1 MAPAR
6 VDSRSLHGQFPHH
19 NVRHGGIRAAKA
31 YDFKVLLERDE
42 TGGYVAT
49 CPSLPGCYG
58 RGTRSTERCTNI
70 REAIELCPE
79 DVG

>member
-19 NVRHGGIRAAKA
+19 NVRHGGIRAVKA

-49 CPSLPGCYG
+49 CPSLPGCYSQG
-58 RGTRSTERCTNI
+58 DTIDGTLHNI
-70 REAIELCPE
+70 REAIELCLE